1 MSVPPKA
8 TYRFN
13 VIPIKNAHGIFHRAR
28 TNSPKVYIEPQ
39 KTLKNQS
46 NLDKEEPEGHA
57 T

>member
-8 TYRFN
+8 IYRFN